1 MLTRRTLSAVLLI
14 VSPLMQGCGA
24 HKPTKTPAASPPDKA
39 QAVAAEPRGIRGE
52 LPQVKPRIVA
62 ETEPDAPNV
71 ALREPLSHA
80 TAIPVVR
87 QFLRAMFTNNPNA
100 AISLVEPDAT
110 ARPFQKKG
118 TVPLLQMW
126 ENRLQ
131 NTLVSDLGPAL
142 PIDTASLRCY
152 AREQLPSEAPGA
164 NLRGKHL
171 LFVHVHMSPT
181 HIASKR
187 VLPDDMWFILVPA
200 GSSYR
205 ISRVIA
211 QIRH

>member
-1 MLTRRTLSAVLLI
+1 MPRTLSAVLLI
-14 VSPLMQGCGA
+14 VSALMQGCGA
-24 HKPTKTPAASPPDKA
+24 HQPSTTPAASPQDTA
-39 QAVAAEPRGIRGE
+39 QAAAPEPRGIRIE

-62 ETEPDAPNV
+62 ETEPDDAQV

-100 AISLVEPDAT
+100 AISLVEADAT

-118 TVPLLQMW
+118 TTPLLQLW
-126 ENRLQ
+126 DNRLQ
-131 NTLVSDLGPAL
+131 KTLVGELGPAL

-152 AREQLPSEAPGA
+152 AREQLPSKAPGA
-164 NLRGKHL
+164 NIRGKHL

-205 ISRVIA
+205 ISRVIE